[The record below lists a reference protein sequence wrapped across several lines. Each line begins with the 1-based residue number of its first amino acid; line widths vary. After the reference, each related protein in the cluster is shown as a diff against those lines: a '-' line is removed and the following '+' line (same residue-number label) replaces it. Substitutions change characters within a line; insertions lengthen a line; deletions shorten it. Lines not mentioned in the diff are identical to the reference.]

1 MTKVRINIISFTN
14 EGINLSKHI
23 YTCVTDI
30 YDVRLFTKYSGHEKE
45 IASADNQ
52 GEKKTDS
59 MMDSVVIET
68 VEESISDW
76 TLDMQNQKEPIIFI
90 GAMGIAVRSIADGIK
105 DKLTDA
111 PVIVID
117 EKGRF
122 VIPVVAGHVGGA
134 NELANVLAQE
144 IGAIPVITTAT
155 DIEGAFS
162 VDVWARENNL
172 AIMNREGIVKVSTK
186 ALEGKPVRICIEN
199 YPSEDESDCVTNG
212 SDISDYDD
220 TKKNRSIDEKRT
232 VLENK
237 IDVIVTT
244 DIKVSNTGSLIL
256 CPKRYALGIGCR
268 RGTDSTKLSMFV
280 REILSENDID
290 TRLIGAI
297 GSIDIKKDEQAIIDL
312 SQELSLP
319 FITFTAELLQRAS
332 GNFEESSFVKEKTG
346 VGNVCERAAMLLC
359 NNRGKVVIS
368 KTAQD
373 GMTLALYE
381 AI

>member
-30 YDVRLFTKYSGHEKE
+30 YDVRLFTKYSGFEKE

-59 MMDSVVIET
+59 MMESVVIET

-172 AIMNREGIVKVSTK
+172 AIMNREGIAKVSTK

-199 YPSEDESDCVTNG
+199 YPSEDESDCVTND

-232 VLENK
+232 VLENR

-268 RGTDSTKLSMFV
+268 RGADSVKLSMFV
-280 REILSENDID
+280 RETLSENDID

-319 FITFTAELLQRAS
+319 FITFTAELLQKAS

-381 AI
+381 VI